1 MVVPFKTSK
10 LSLGTGD
17 AIMRIFILTVRHI
30 HKSFFKTG
38 GAMLLLQNTISCIY
52 ANLPIKKI
60 LG

>member
-1 MVVPFKTSK
+1 
-10 LSLGTGD
+10 LGTGD